1 MHLSSGA
8 SPPGEGQPGRDWGA
22 PADGGAAARVLEA
35 VRSRPLL
42 IAAIT
47 LAALVAGFAWASQR
61 APTYKATAE
70 VLVTPLPDTSVPDPR
85 LPLLR
90 TSSDRTRVI
99 QTATN
104 LIDSTA
110 AAADTARR
118 MGKSWTT
125 DRVNSAID
133 VQPQGQ
139 SDVVAVTAQ
148 TGDRG
153 EAARL
158 ANTFTRAA
166 LRARGNELDPILASL
181 ITQAESELRA
191 QSDPSGPLAVEL
203 AGRLAD
209 LRSLRGH
216 GDPTLSISQAAEPAT
231 ASSGRSRSLIVLL
244 SLLAGLMVGVGSVLV
259 LDLLGQPRLEEDP
272 RAIAA
277 TGLPVLARVSA
288 AALGLPGARLGKPRR
303 RGVAAAFLKLQAEL
317 ELRQAKPRSVLLAGV
332 TAGDGTTTCA
342 AEYGRALAGLDRDVL
357 LVDADPGR
365 LRLAARLGMTS
376 AAPQSLALGGRHD
389 SGPPLVD
396 VASVPGLK
404 LLMVTEPG
412 TLVSANTATRQR
424 RHVRLDV
431 PAGFDYV
438 IVDTAPVAE
447 SLEWL
452 QILPAVDA
460 VVLVVRPTRTRMD
473 DLDTALALLRQTK
486 ARVEGLLVISGG
498 RSRRDV
504 GRRLQPA
511 TAERA
516 TRPVA
521 GDPAEPTAAPDIAR
535 RAGPPRRG
543 R

>member
-1 MHLSSGA
+1 
-8 SPPGEGQPGRDWGA
+8 
-22 PADGGAAARVLEA
+22 
-35 VRSRPLL
+35 
-42 IAAIT
+42 
-47 LAALVAGFAWASQR
+47 
-61 APTYKATAE
+61 
-70 VLVTPLPDTSVPDPR
+70 
-85 LPLLR
+85 
-90 TSSDRTRVI
+90 
-99 QTATN
+99 
-104 LIDSTA
+104 
-110 AAADTARR
+110 
-118 MGKSWTT
+118 
-125 DRVNSAID
+125 
-133 VQPQGQ
+133 
-139 SDVVAVTAQ
+139 
-148 TGDRG
+148 
-153 EAARL
+153 
-158 ANTFTRAA
+158 
-166 LRARGNELDPILASL
+166 
-181 ITQAESELRA
+181 
-191 QSDPSGPLAVEL
+191 
-203 AGRLAD
+203 
-209 LRSLRGH
+209 
-216 GDPTLSISQAAEPAT
+216 
-231 ASSGRSRSLIVLL
+231 
-244 SLLAGLMVGVGSVLV
+244 
-259 LDLLGQPRLEEDP
+259 
-272 RAIAA
+272 
-277 TGLPVLARVSA
+277 
-288 AALGLPGARLGKPRR
+288 
-303 RGVAAAFLKLQAEL
+303 
-317 ELRQAKPRSVLLAGV
+317 
-332 TAGDGTTTCA
+332 
-342 AEYGRALAGLDRDVL
+342 
-357 LVDADPGR
+357 
-365 LRLAARLGMTS
+365 MTS
-376 AAPQSLALGGRHD
+376 AAPQSLALGRRHD